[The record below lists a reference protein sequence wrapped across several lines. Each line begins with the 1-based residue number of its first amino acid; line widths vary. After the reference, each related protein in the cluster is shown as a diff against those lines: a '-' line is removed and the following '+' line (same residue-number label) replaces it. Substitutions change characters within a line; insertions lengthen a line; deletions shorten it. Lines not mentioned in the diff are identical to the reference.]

1 MSKIIE
7 LRNKRNTLWEQTKA
21 FLEEH
26 RDSNGLVA
34 ADAVEQYDKMA
45 ADVKALGDEIK
56 RLEDQM
62 EMDAK
67 LSAPTSA
74 PVHADPKADTRKP
87 ARPTATDAYNKAFW
101 DMMRGNNSMEVRD
114 ALSVGVNENGGFT
127 VPDEFER
134 QLIQG
139 LEENNIFRTLAHTI
153 HTNSGTRTIPIAT
166 DSGSASWIEEGAAI
180 QESDMAFAQETL
192 SAYKLGCMIKVSNEL
207 LNDSAFNIAAHIAQ
221 RFGVRFGNAE
231 EDAFINGTGPSANPQ
246 TTPSQPT
253 GILTSLTASAGN
265 TTEDAVTVH
274 FDNIYKLYYSLKSPY
289 RRKAS
294 FLCNETL
301 LLQLMLIKDKNDNYI
316 WKPGLEV
323 GKPDTILGR
332 PIYTSGYMPA
342 LTGTA
347 ATDAGKKVLLFGDFS
362 YYWIADR
369 QSRTL
374 KRLNELYAVTDQV
387 GFIGTQRVD
396 GKLILPE
403 AMQVMAMGSGGGNG

>member
-21 FLEEH
+21 FLEQH
-26 RDSNGLVA
+26 RDENGLVA

-45 ADVKALGDEIK
+45 ADVKALGDEIR

-74 PVHADPKADTRKP
+74 PVHADPKADNRKS

-101 DMMRGNNSMEVRD
+101 DMMRGNNSLEVRD

-180 QESDMAFAQETL
+180 QESDMSFAQETL
-192 SAYKLGCMIKVSNEL
+192 SAYKLGCTIKVSNEL

-246 TTPSQPT
+246 VTPSQPT

-301 LLQLMLIKDKNDNYI
+301 LLQLMLLKDKNDNYI

-323 GKPDTILGR
+323 GKSDNTVTS

-347 ATDAGKKVLLFGDFS
+347 GTDAGKKVLLFGDFS

-403 AMQVMAMGSGGGNG
+403 AMQVMAMGGGNGNG

>member
-21 FLEEH
+21 FLEQH
-26 RDSNGLVA
+26 RDENGLVA

-74 PVHADPKADTRKP
+74 PVHADPKADNRKS

-101 DMMRGNNSMEVRD
+101 EMMRGNNSLEVRD
-114 ALSVGVNENGGFT
+114 ALSVGVPSEGGYT

-180 QESDMAFAQETL
+180 QESDMSFAQETL

-246 TTPSQPT
+246 VTPSQPT

-301 LLQLMLIKDKNDNYI
+301 LLQLMLLKDKNDNYI

-347 ATDAGKKVLLFGDFS
+347 GTDAGKKVLLFGDFS

-403 AMQVMAMGSGGGNG
+403 AMQVMAMGGGNGNG

>member
-21 FLEEH
+21 FLEQH
-26 RDSNGLVA
+26 RDDNGLVA
-34 ADAVEQYDKMA
+34 ADAVEQYNKMA
-45 ADVKALGDEIK
+45 ADVKALGDEIR

-74 PVHADPKADTRKP
+74 PVHTDPRADSRKP
-87 ARPTATDAYNKAFW
+87 VRPTATDAYNKAFW
-101 DMMRGNNSMEVRD
+101 EMMRGNNSLEVRD

-153 HTNSGTRTIPIAT
+153 HTNSGTRTIPLAT

-180 QESDMAFAQETL
+180 QESDMSFAQETL

-246 TTPSQPT
+246 VTPSQPT

-301 LLQLMLIKDKNDNYI
+301 LLQLMLLKDKNDNYI

-347 ATDAGKKVLLFGDFS
+347 GTDAGKKVLLFGDFS

-403 AMQVMAMGSGGGNG
+403 AMQVMAMGNGNGNG